1 MMKAYAAS
9 SMRPGPRPNSDIDER
24 WRRARLANIRQELLA
39 PINAITAYAE
49 MIRDEVHRLAL
60 LAMLPDMDR
69 MQTAVDTLRGLVER
83 LLEID
88 LPGPGESAGGTMQER
103 LRHDLRNPLSALKG
117 YGEMLLEDVETTGC
131 EALRADLEK
140 LLTESARL
148 LADLDVIV
156 NFSAGAPEPAAG
168 ENDAT
173 SAMVANLLQTVR
185 VLEPTEAW
193 QQESGRILVVD
204 DNVSNRE
211 LLIRQLSRHGHKPL
225 EAESGRKALQILA
238 VEEIDL
244 VLLDLMMPDMN
255 GLEVLA
261 QLKADD
267 RLHNIPVVMIS
278 GLKESDSVIR
288 CIEAGAVD
296 YLPKPFNPVL
306 LRARINACLAGKR
319 WHDRERRYLE
329 RLQAEK
335 ERSDA
340 LLRNILPGQIVGRLA
355 ESEVVIADRFEA
367 VTILFCDLVGFTQVA
382 SRLTPTALVD
392 YLNRLFSTFDV
403 LTHRLGI
410 EKIKTIGDSYMAA
423 AGVPEARVDHLEL
436 MAELALSMLESVD
449 RLNRASE
456 VPFRVRIGMHS
467 GPVVAGIIGTH
478 KFIYDVWGDTVNVA
492 SRLEAHS
499 LSGRIHVAEETC
511 YALQRQYEFE
521 PRGIIKIRGKGQ
533 MATAFLTGR
542 RGRH

>member
-1 MMKAYAAS
+1 MK
-9 SMRPGPRPNSDIDER
+9 PRAEYSVQAGSPQNPDIDDR
-24 WRRARLANIRQELLA
+24 WRRTRLANIRQELLA
-39 PINAITAYAE
+39 PINAIAGYAE
-49 MIRDEVHRLAL
+49 MIRDEAHRLAL
-60 LAMLPDMDR
+60 PAILPDLKR
-69 MQTAVDTLRGLVER
+69 MQVAVDSLRGLVER
-83 LLEID
+83 LLEVE
-88 LPGPGESAGGTMQER
+88 PSGPGKITGGAIQER
-103 LRHDLRNPLSALKG
+103 LRHDLRNPLNALKG
-117 YGEMLLEDVETTGC
+117 YGEMLLEDIETTGC

-140 LLTESARL
+140 LLAESARL

-156 NFSAGAPEPAAG
+156 NFSAGAPEPAEAH
-168 ENDAT
+168 NDAT
-173 SAMVANLLQTVR
+173 GAMVANLLRTVR

-193 QQESGRILVVD
+193 QHESGRILIVD

-211 LLIRQLSRHGHKPL
+211 FLIRRLSREGHQPL
-225 EAESGRKALQILA
+225 EADSGRRALQILA

-244 VLLDLMMPDMN
+244 ILLDLMMPDMN

-267 RLHNIPVVMIS
+267 RLHQIPVIMIS

-319 WHDRERRYLE
+319 WHDRERRYLASLE
-329 RLQAEK
+329 AEK
-335 ERSDA
+335 ERSEA
-340 LLRNILPGQIVGRLA
+340 LLRNILPGQIVARLGG
-355 ESEVVIADRFEA
+355 SEVVIADRFEA

-423 AGVPEARVDHLEL
+423 AGVPEARPDHLEL

-456 VPFRVRIGMHS
+456 IPFRVRIGMHS

-492 SRLEAHS
+492 SRLEAYS
-499 LSGRIHVAEETC
+499 LSGRIHVAEETRH
-511 YALQRQYEFE
+511 ALQRQYEFE
-521 PRGIIKIRGKGQ
+521 PRGVIKIRGKGQ
-533 MATAFLTGR
+533 MATAFLTR
-542 RGRH
+542 RSTRH

>member
-1 MMKAYAAS
+1 MK
-9 SMRPGPRPNSDIDER
+9 PRAEYSVQAGSPQNPDIDDR
-24 WRRARLANIRQELLA
+24 WRRTRLANIRQELLA
-39 PINAITAYAE
+39 PINAIAGYAE
-49 MIRDEVHRLAL
+49 MIRDEAHRLAL
-60 LAMLPDMDR
+60 PAILPDLKR
-69 MQTAVDTLRGLVER
+69 MQVAVDSLRGLVER
-83 LLEID
+83 LLEVE
-88 LPGPGESAGGTMQER
+88 PSGPEKITGGAIQER
-103 LRHDLRNPLSALKG
+103 LRHDLRNPLNALKG
-117 YGEMLLEDVETTGC
+117 YGEMLLEDIETTGC

-140 LLTESARL
+140 LLAESARL

-156 NFSAGAPEPAAG
+156 NFSAGAPEPAEAH
-168 ENDAT
+168 NDAT
-173 SAMVANLLQTVR
+173 GAMVANLLRTVR

-193 QQESGRILVVD
+193 QHESGRILIVD

-211 LLIRQLSRHGHKPL
+211 FLIRRLSREGHQPL
-225 EAESGRKALQILA
+225 EADSGRRALQILA

-244 VLLDLMMPDMN
+244 ILLDLMMPDMN

-267 RLHNIPVVMIS
+267 RLHQIPVIMIS

-319 WHDRERRYLE
+319 WHDRERRYLASLE
-329 RLQAEK
+329 AEK
-335 ERSDA
+335 ERSEA
-340 LLRNILPGQIVGRLA
+340 LLRNILPGQIVARLGG
-355 ESEVVIADRFEA
+355 SEVVIADRFEA

-423 AGVPEARVDHLEL
+423 AGVPEARPDHLEL

-456 VPFRVRIGMHS
+456 IPFRVRIGMHS

-492 SRLEAHS
+492 SRLEAYS
-499 LSGRIHVAEETC
+499 LSGRIHVAEETRH
-511 YALQRQYEFE
+511 ALQRQYEFE
-521 PRGIIKIRGKGQ
+521 PRGVIKIRGKGQ
-533 MATAFLTGR
+533 MATAFLTR
-542 RGRH
+542 RSTRH

>member
-88 LPGPGESAGGTMQER
+88 LRGPGESAGGTMQER

-238 VEEIDL
+238 VEEIDWSCS
-244 VLLDLMMPDMN
+244 
-255 GLEVLA
+255 
-261 QLKADD
+261 
-267 RLHNIPVVMIS
+267 IS
-278 GLKESDSVIR
+278 
-288 CIEAGAVD
+288 
-296 YLPKPFNPVL
+296 
-306 LRARINACLAGKR
+306 
-319 WHDRERRYLE
+319 
-329 RLQAEK
+329 
-335 ERSDA
+335 
-340 LLRNILPGQIVGRLA
+340 
-355 ESEVVIADRFEA
+355 
-367 VTILFCDLVGFTQVA
+367 
-382 SRLTPTALVD
+382 
-392 YLNRLFSTFDV
+392 
-403 LTHRLGI
+403 
-410 EKIKTIGDSYMAA
+410 
-423 AGVPEARVDHLEL
+423 
-436 MAELALSMLESVD
+436 
-449 RLNRASE
+449 
-456 VPFRVRIGMHS
+456 
-467 GPVVAGIIGTH
+467 
-478 KFIYDVWGDTVNVA
+478 
-492 SRLEAHS
+492 
-499 LSGRIHVAEETC
+499 
-511 YALQRQYEFE
+511 
-521 PRGIIKIRGKGQ
+521 
-533 MATAFLTGR
+533 
-542 RGRH
+542 